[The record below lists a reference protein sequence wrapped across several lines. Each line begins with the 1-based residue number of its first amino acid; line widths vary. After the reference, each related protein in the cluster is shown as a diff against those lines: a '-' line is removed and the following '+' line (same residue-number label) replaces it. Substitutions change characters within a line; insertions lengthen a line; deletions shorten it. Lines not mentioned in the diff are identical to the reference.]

1 MISKNSV
8 KNNLTLLFST
18 FKMIMSMRCIKIRIV
33 ETEGYSY
40 VNFIKPNVEL
50 FQIYFHGSI
59 VEGKKYI

>member
-1 MISKNSV
+1 
-8 KNNLTLLFST
+8 
-18 FKMIMSMRCIKIRIV
+18 MIMSMRCIKIRIV